1 MGTLRLL
8 GFCICDKD
16 LEEMLDERKGKESM
30 VKILSNEE
38 TKEKQIILV
47 HQETVRA
54 PKSPDLIA
62 ERPLGIRD
70 RQE

>member
-1 MGTLRLL
+1 
-8 GFCICDKD
+8 
-16 LEEMLDERKGKESM
+16 MLDERKGKESM

-62 ERPLGIRD
+62 ERPLSVRD